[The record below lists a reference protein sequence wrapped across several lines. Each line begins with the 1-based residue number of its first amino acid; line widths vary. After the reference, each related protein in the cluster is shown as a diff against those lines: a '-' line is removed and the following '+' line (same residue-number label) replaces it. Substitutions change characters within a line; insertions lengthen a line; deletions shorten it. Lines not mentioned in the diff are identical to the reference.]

1 MTTKEEFYLDML
13 ALKEKLE
20 AKSTTWDKEDFHL
33 AADDLICNLLIE
45 LGYGQGVKVFLDT
58 PKWYA

>member
-1 MTTKEEFYLDML
+1 MTKEEFYHDML

-20 AKSTTWDKEDFHL
+20 TKPTTWDKEDFHL
-33 AADDLICNLLIE
+33 AADDLMCNLLIE
-45 LGYGQGVKVFLDT
+45 LGYGQGIKVFLDT